1 MYTYNPSLYE
11 IDGNN
16 RQRSEAAL
24 EDGALL
30 YRIASRNHWEQR
42 FIIAGDGPMKGN
54 KTIGRFHTVDQ
65 RTSYCANNILVC
77 FSEMLYHMYRK
88 FLDEVETTN
97 NPEHLESWTIL
108 RNVRLATF
116 SVKRIK
122 DLIYVDSI
130 GAKFYD
136 ARLISS
142 IVVFPD
148 PVYGPLHRV
157 SNRLR
162 MENKSGVAYPS
173 ARHSKDFAFALFK
186 NETRNIRADFYE
198 APFLTLQLIVE
209 DQDTSSFPPR
219 EFNVH
224 TDKLHATMG
233 YYEFQD
239 PTELDKLKA
248 RGLIYPASIPSS
260 GYVDFVRRHY
270 TTYPRGAI
278 RP

>member
-1 MYTYNPSLYE
+1 M
-11 IDGNN
+11 
-16 RQRSEAAL
+16 A
-24 EDGALL
+24 
-30 YRIASRNHWEQR
+30 R
-42 FIIAGDGPMKGN
+42 FIAFQIACEWRINLELLIHRRATP
-54 KTIGRFHTVDQ
+54 KT
-65 RTSYCANNILVC
+65 SL
-77 FSEMLYHMYRK
+77 L
-88 FLDEVETTN
+88 
-97 NPEHLESWTIL
+97 P
-108 RNVRLATF
+108 
-116 SVKRIK
+116 
-122 DLIYVDSI
+122 
-130 GAKFYD
+130 
-136 ARLISS
+136 
-142 IVVFPD
+142 
-148 PVYGPLHRV
+148 
-157 SNRLR
+157 
-162 MENKSGVAYPS
+162 
-173 ARHSKDFAFALFK
+173 LFK